1 MHKNGV
7 NLIQVGYMIHV
18 DIYAKSI
25 LEMPTNELAIA
36 ITW

>member
-7 NLIQVGYMIHV
+7 NLIQVGYMPHI
-18 DIYAKSI
+18 DIYPKPI

-36 ITW
+36 IT